1 MWLYLHP
8 DLAFL
13 THVDLPLVKPMLT
26 TALSQVMRPKHAPQQ
41 QFKGQRH
48 AYMRASSSE
57 ACLQDNSVH
66 MQALVRLQAQL
77 QAATSRQSLEVQRL
91 PQQIQPAR
99 LRAQAFRAPSS
110 PALEEVS

>member
-8 DLAFL
+8 DLAFF

-66 MQALVRLQAQL
+66 MQALVRLQAQ
-77 QAATSRQSLEVQRL
+77 TSRQSLEVQRL

-99 LRAQAFRAPSS
+99 LRAQVFRALSS